1 MGNPFVY
8 VELHSTDTKKARDF
22 YGAMFDWEFEAM
34 ETPMGPY
41 TFIKPGDG
49 TPGGLAAHDGSKG
62 PSHWLSYINVDD
74 IDAATDKACSL
85 GAELL
90 QGKTQVPSMGW
101 FTVLADPTGAKIAL
115 WQSAAES

>member
-8 VELHSTDTKKARDF
+8 VELHASDTKKAQEF
-22 YGAMFDWEFEAM
+22 YGAMFDWEFEDI

-49 TPGGLAAHDGSKG
+49 TPGGLAALNGG
-62 PSHWLSYINVDD
+62 NGGSHWLSYINVED
-74 IDAATDKACSL
+74 IDAATEKATSL

-101 FTVLADPTGAKIAL
+101 FTVLADPNGAKIAL
-115 WQSAAES
+115 WQSAPES

>member
-49 TPGGLAAHDGSKG
+49 TPGGLAAHDGANG